1 MPPGHLPAGVTA
13 VQRGAVCRRSVA
25 AGIGGAPVPTLSE
38 EHVHA
43 RAGPTRLVLDTVR
56 VGAVVDVGPA
66 SKMLPR
72 VWTGG
77 LVLQRELSAR

>member
-1 MPPGHLPAGVTA
+1 
-13 VQRGAVCRRSVA
+13 
-25 AGIGGAPVPTLSE
+25 VPTLSE
-38 EHVHA
+38 ENVHA

-66 SKMLPR
+66 SNMLPR

-77 LVLQRELSAR
+77 LVLPRELSAC

>member
-1 MPPGHLPAGVTA
+1 
-13 VQRGAVCRRSVA
+13 
-25 AGIGGAPVPTLSE
+25 VPLSE
-38 EHVHA
+38 ENVHA